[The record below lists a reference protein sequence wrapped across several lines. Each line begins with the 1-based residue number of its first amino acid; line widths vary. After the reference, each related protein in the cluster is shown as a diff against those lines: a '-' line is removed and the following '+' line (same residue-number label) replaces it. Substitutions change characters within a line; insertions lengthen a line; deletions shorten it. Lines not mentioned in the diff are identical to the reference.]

1 MSSHQL
7 SRLGRHATVYARHG
21 INVFPC
27 QPGGKQPA
35 TRNGFKDATTDPDQ
49 VAAWWTATPDANIG
63 APTGV
68 TFDVVD
74 LDYRVRSDGTAE
86 KNADPT
92 LQLLRDGG
100 FLHGSIG
107 EATTRH
113 GGVHY
118 FYPASGLRSGSI
130 PTACLDYKAAGGYV
144 LLAPSIVPADDG
156 ILGPGVYTWDRVLNF
171 NVPGRPFLWDAVKA
185 LLQPPPPRV
194 ESRFTTPTGSSSSIE
209 HLTRW
214 VAEQPEGNRN
224 HGLFWAAC
232 TAIKDGHD
240 PTQLADPAIASGL
253 DPVEV
258 ARTIDSARRKQG
270 ASS

>member
-1 MSSHQL
+1 MSSHQF
-7 SRLGRHATVYARHG
+7 SRLGRHATAYARHG

-27 QPGGKQPA
+27 QPSGKRPL
-35 TRNGFKDATTDPDQ
+35 THNGFKAATTDPEQ
-49 VAAWWTATPDANIG
+49 VTAWWTATPDANIG
-63 APTGV
+63 APTGIR
-68 TFDVVD
+68 FDVVD
-74 LDYRVRSDGTAE
+74 LDYAVPEDGSPPL
-86 KNADPT
+86 KDADPT
-92 LQLLRDGG
+92 LRVLRDSG
-100 FLHGSIG
+100 FLTGCIG

-118 FYPASGLRSGSI
+118 FFPASGARSGSI
-130 PTACLDYKAAGGYV
+130 PTAHLDYKAAGGYV

-156 ILGPGVYTWDRVLNF
+156 IFGPGAYTWDRVLNL
-171 NVPGRPFLWDAVKA
+171 NDPGRPFQWDAVRA
-185 LLQPPPPRV
+185 LLKPAPRV
-194 ESRFTTPTGSSSSIE
+194 TVPVIGTRNTSGGIE

-258 ARTIDSARRKQG
+258 ARTINSARRKQG
-270 ASS
+270 AAS